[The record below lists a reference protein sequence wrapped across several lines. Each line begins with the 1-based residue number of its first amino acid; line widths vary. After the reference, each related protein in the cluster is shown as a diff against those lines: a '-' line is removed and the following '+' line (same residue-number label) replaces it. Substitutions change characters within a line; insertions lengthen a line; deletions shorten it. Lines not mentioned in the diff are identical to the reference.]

1 MQEIVTLEMT
11 VNDLSAVRAALG
23 GYIYRKHKSQFE
35 YEKRNTA
42 MGDMLAR
49 ACQNEIDVAEALLER
64 VIKKEDEFY
73 FQQEKC
79 ESCGVTQ
86 PPRECPC
93 MDPWT

>member
-1 MQEIVTLEMT
+1 MNDFVTMEMS
-11 VNDLSAVRAALG
+11 VNDLSALRAALG

-35 YEKRNTA
+35 YEQRDTA
-42 MGDMLAR
+42 MRDMLVR

-73 FQQEKC
+73 FQQEGC

-86 PPRECPC
+86 PTRECAC